1 MKFKKYIHL
10 GLVAA
15 GALALMT
22 NCDRPEYAEPTPATD
37 PSTASSRVLF
47 VNAAPGAPAL
57 NLLVNNVQVAQ
68 AVPFPGYQP
77 GYAQVGVGAVQ
88 LRGKAANGT
97 IGGTLGTNDLLFRA
111 GATNNNN
118 FTFVGGRN
126 YTVFT
131 TDTLA
136 RPRPTTPAGVTDPG
150 GVRFLVVEDNLSAPA
165 AGKAKVRFLH
175 LAPNAPSVGVYN
187 SLTNQVLFTN
197 RAFRA
202 TSTGTGATAVNF
214 ANFTEVDAG
223 TYSLDVRTAA
233 TSAPV
238 LVVPSIAFEA
248 GKIYTVYAHGLLGGT
263 GPQALGAGVVQ
274 HN

>member
-1 MKFKKYIHL
+1 MKLRQYIHL
-10 GLVAA
+10 ALAA
-15 GALALMT
+15 VGALTLMT
-22 NCDRPEYAEPTPATD
+22 HCDRPEYPEPTPSAEA
-37 PSTASSRVLF
+37 STARANVLF

-68 AVPFPGYQP
+68 AVPFPGYQA
-77 GYAQVGVGAVQ
+77 GYTPVGVGALQ

-118 FTFVGGRN
+118 FTFVSGRN
-126 YTVFT
+126 YTVFV

-136 RPRPTTPAGVTDPG
+136 RPRPTTPAGTTDPG
-150 GVRFLVVEDNLSAPA
+150 GLRFLVVEDNLAAPA

-187 SLTNQVLFTN
+187 TLTNQVLFPN

-214 ANFTEVDAG
+214 ASFTEVDAG
-223 TYSLDVRTAA
+223 IYSLDVRTSA

-238 LVVPSIAFEA
+238 LAVPGVAFEA
-248 GKIYTVYAHGLLGGT
+248 GKIYTVYAHGLLNGA
-263 GPQALGAGVVQ
+263 GPLALGAGVVV